1 MSRLCWLGFGAGKA
15 GGSVGD
21 GAGVGAPGG
30 AQSDAAAV
38 SAATV
43 SVDVPWLMFHYVDV
57 TINGENY
64 FVNNK
69 YALSGFI
76 VRRKGGEGK
85 GERFG
90 SPFQGLG
97 IYGGRFPR
105 PLAWAGIEAHLWRVR
120 W

>member
-1 MSRLCWLGFGAGKA
+1 MRRLCWLSLGA
-15 GGSVGD
+15 GGSVGAET
-21 GAGVGAPGG
+21 GGGVPGGSAGGG
-30 AQSDAAAV
+30 AQSGAAA
-38 SAATV
+38 V
-43 SVDVPWLMFHYVDV
+43 SVDVPLLMVHYVDV
-57 TINGENY
+57 TINGEHD